1 MKNRNYKQKK
11 SINSTLIYTLTLL
24 KITQGTYKHALLFDH
39 NTKII
44 SLKT

>member
-1 MKNRNYKQKK
+1 MKNRNCKQKK
-11 SINSTLIYTLTLL
+11 SVNSTLLYTLTLL
-24 KITQGTYKHALLFDH
+24 KMTQGTYKHALFYDH